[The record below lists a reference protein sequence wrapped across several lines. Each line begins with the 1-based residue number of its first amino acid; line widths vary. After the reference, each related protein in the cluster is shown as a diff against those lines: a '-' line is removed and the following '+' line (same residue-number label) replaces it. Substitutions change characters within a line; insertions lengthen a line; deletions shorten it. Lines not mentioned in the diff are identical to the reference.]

1 MISVTGALQAKIDLH
16 KAGKLARRLNTEM
29 KRYQAAVDAGADYG
43 ILLDAADEIM
53 DTVDKLKD
61 VKHDLVKTG
70 SNEREIAS
78 SGGRGVNYENEHHED

>member
-1 MISVTGALQAKIDLH
+1 MISVTGALQTKIDPH

-29 KRYQAAVDAGADYG
+29 KRYQVAVDAGADYG

-53 DTVDKLKD
+53 ETVDKLKD

-70 SNEREIAS
+70 NFERDIAIC
-78 SGGRGVNYENEHHED
+78 GGVNYENEHHED

>member
-43 ILLDAADEIM
+43 ILLDAATEPEQY
-53 DTVDKLKD
+53 L
-61 VKHDLVKTG
+61 
-70 SNEREIAS
+70 
-78 SGGRGVNYENEHHED
+78 GRGGIRLLLHGFEADYDRWRCTAA

>member
-1 MISVTGALQAKIDLH
+1 
-16 KAGKLARRLNTEM
+16 M

-70 SNEREIAS
+70 SDERDIVIS
-78 SGGRGVNYENEHHED
+78 SKGKV

>member
-61 VKHDLVKTG
+61 VKHDLVKAI
-70 SNEREIAS
+70 ECLAMLRKIEAS
-78 SGGRGVNYENEHHED
+78 SQK

>member
-29 KRYQAAVDAGADYG
+29 KRYQAAVDAGADYE

-61 VKHDLVKTG
+61 VKHDLVKL
-70 SNEREIAS
+70 ERDIAI
-78 SGGRGVNYENEHHED
+78 SGGRGMNYENEHHED